1 MKTIYTFLLLCIIT
15 FQIENVKS
23 QTTVTLESAS
33 NTSRSYNLGS
43 YWGFQ
48 RSVNLYTSAE
58 IGTTNVSITSIQVNV
73 ATAGSAS
80 IPIKIYMKTQA
91 GGTITSSQ
99 TWSAVTT
106 GATLVYNSNVTF
118 NSTGWATIDITDYS
132 YLSDNLLIY
141 FESNYGG
148 SGAGSNS
155 PYFWY
160 GGSTNKQKYW
170 YDDYSAPTGTE
181 DGSGNRAN
189 VKITYNSIASSPI
202 VTTTAISS
210 IAPTSASS
218 GGNITSIG
226 SAAVSV
232 SGICWNTAT
241 DPTTSNSK
249 TTDGATTA
257 TSFSSNLSGLSAQTY
272 YYVRAYATNSVGT
285 SYGSNVGFYTY
296 STEPTGHSG
305 TFTATAAGP
314 NQIDLSFSAASGYGA
329 DGYLILG
336 YAGSSAPSSSGV
348 VDGVASGSFSLTSPV
363 TVITNIT
370 GSSTTSFSHSSV
382 VSNTQ
387 YYYIIIPYNWD
398 GTNAGTYNYLTAAT
412 IPSATATTPVGP
424 SAEGM
429 YIAGN
434 VLNNGTIISTNDDNY
449 FRMTGTSKTLS
460 GTGTFTNTKL
470 FVDGTITFTGTFA
483 GGAMTETFVNT
494 SKSLDVATA
503 KTFKN
508 GLFTNYG
515 TLTLTGIGVWEN
527 TGNYLNYSTVTAAS
541 GSTTVFNG
549 SSTQTINGTANST
562 FGNVTMNNSAGL
574 TVSKG
579 FTVNTVLTF
588 TSGNITAAS
597 SSEAVTFETSGTAS
611 GAADT
616 KCIVGYCKKNTNS
629 TTKFTFP
636 IGTSTLYRS
645 AAITPSGTA
654 VTTWTA
660 KYFGTGYGTYTV
672 TGGSIYQPS
681 KREYWT
687 IDRSGVSA
695 SNATIELSWGSNSNV
710 YAPNTSDLIVAHF
723 NGTAWE
729 NAGGNS
735 ISGSTTGVVSSNA
748 GWSSYSPF
756 TLGSQQYAVT
766 LPITL
771 VSFDAK
777 PYHNDVKVSWQ
788 TASEVDNDYFTVER
802 SENGVDFFDLARV
815 DGAGNSAHTIN
826 YFTMDTDFNRTVLYY
841 RLKLTSFNG
850 EESFSDIA
858 SVDMS
863 QTQNQGVIIMTVNS
877 LGQEVDE
884 TAKGIVFDIYSDGTS
899 VKRIQF

>member
-1 MKTIYTFLLLCIIT
+1 VFSWIFTFISLTQTNITIGT
-15 FQIENVKS
+15 S
-23 QTTVTLESAS
+23 TT
-33 NTSRSYNLGS
+33 NSRLVPFTA
-43 YWGFQ
+43 YWGYG
-48 RSVNLYTSAE
+48 RNAALYTNSE
-58 IGTTNVSITSIQVNV
+58 IGTTGTITGIQYYV
-73 ATAGSAS
+73 ATASSTS
-80 IPIKIYMKTQA
+80 IPIKIYLT
-91 GGTITSSQ
+91 TTSSSTISSG
-99 TWSAVTT
+99 TWNSKTS
-106 GATLVYNSNVTF
+106 GATLVYNSNYTF
-118 NSTGWATIDITDYS
+118 NTTGWVTIDITDFS
-132 YLSDNLLIY
+132 YNSNNLLILT
-141 FESNYGG
+141 ESNYGG
-148 SGAGSNS
+148 TGNASYPYIRYSTSAADQNSYWLQDNSAPDASNQTLI
-155 PYFWY
+155 
-160 GGSTNKQKYW
+160 STNR
-170 YDDYSAPTGTE
+170 P
-181 DGSGNRAN
+181 N
-189 VKITYNSIASSPI
+189 VILTISLNPS
-202 VTTTAISS
+202 VTTTTATS
-210 IAPTSASS
+210 ITTTTASS
-218 GGNITSIG
+218 GGIVTSDG
-226 SAAVSV
+226 GASVTARGVCYGTSA
-232 SGICWNTAT
+232 N
-241 DPTTSNSK
+241 PTTSG
-249 TTDGATTA
+249 TTTSNGTGTG
-257 TSFSSNLSGLSAQTY
+257 SFSSSITGLVSQTLY
-272 YYVRAYATNSVGT
+272 YYRAFATNSVGT
-285 SYGSNVGFYTY
+285 SYGTESSFYSL
-296 STEPTGHSG
+296 STEPIGHSA
-305 TFTATAAGP
+305 TFTATAVGP
-314 NQIDLSFSAASGYGA
+314 NQINLSFSAASGYGA

-348 VDGVASGSFSLTSPV
+348 VDGIASGSFSLTSPV
-363 TVITNIT
+363 TVITNVT
-370 GSSTTSFSHSSV
+370 GSSTTSYSHTSI

-412 IPSATATTPVGP
+412 IPSATATTPAGP

-434 VLNNGTIISTNDDNY
+434 VVNNGTIVSTNDDNY
-449 FRMTGTSKTLS
+449 FRMTGSGKSLS
-460 GTGTFTNTKL
+460 GSGTFTNTKL
-470 FVDGTITFTGTFA
+470 FVDGSITFSGTFA
-483 GGAMTETFVNT
+483 GGAMTETFVNS
-494 SKSLDVATA
+494 SKSLEVATA

-515 TLTLTGIGVWEN
+515 TLTLTGTGTWEN

-723 NGTAWE
+723 TGTAWE

-735 ISGSTTGVVSSNA
+735 ISGSATGVVSSNA

-777 PYHNDVKVSWQ
+777 PYQNEVKVSWQ

>member
-23 QTTVTLESAS
+23 QTTLLSENFENSGSIPS
-33 NTSRSYNLGS
+33 NWSKSFVSGS
-43 YWGFQ
+43 VDWTFGAGTG
-48 RSVNLYTSAE
+48 SGSYTSAYAGSYNARFRYDSWSSYTTKLQTPVIDFTGYATSPTLNFYHIQPAWGSDQGVLKIYYKTSLAGAWILLQTYSSSVTTWTLRTISLPNVNSTYYIAFE
-58 IGTTNVSITSIQVNV
+58 GITNYDRGIGVDNVSII
-73 ATAGSAS
+73 
-80 IPIKIYMKTQA
+80 
-91 GGTITSSQ
+91 GT
-99 TWSAVTT
+99 
-106 GATLVYNSNVTF
+106 
-118 NSTGWATIDITDYS
+118 
-132 YLSDNLLIY
+132 
-141 FESNYGG
+141 
-148 SGAGSNS
+148 
-155 PYFWY
+155 
-160 GGSTNKQKYW
+160 
-170 YDDYSAPTGTE
+170 
-181 DGSGNRAN
+181 
-189 VKITYNSIASSPI
+189 ASSSSPT

-348 VDGVASGSFSLTSPV
+348 VDGVAYGSFSLTSPV
-363 TVITNIT
+363 TVISQIT
-370 GSSTTSFSHSSV
+370 SSSATSYSHTSV
-382 VSNTQ
+382 TANTQ

-398 GTNAGTYNYLTAAT
+398 LANADTYNYLTAAT

-424 SAEGM
+424 SSEGM
-429 YIAGN
+429 YLAGN
-434 VLNNGTIISTNDDNY
+434 VVNNGTIISTNDDNY

-470 FVDGTITFTGTFA
+470 LVDGTITFTGTFA

-494 SKSLDVATA
+494 SKSLDVATTT
-503 KTFKN
+503 TFKN
-508 GLFTNYG
+508 GLLTNYG
-515 TLTLTGIGVWEN
+515 TVSLTGTGTWEN

-549 SSTQTINGTANST
+549 SSTQTINGTSNTT

-597 SSEAVTFETSGTAS
+597 SSEAVTFGTSATAS

-616 KCIVGYCKKNTNS
+616 KCIVGYCKKNTN
-629 TTKFTFP
+629 TATKFTFP
-636 IGTSTLYRS
+636 VGTSTLYRS
-645 AAITPSGTA
+645 AAITPSGTSA
-654 VTTWTA
+654 TTWTA
-660 KYFGTGYGTYTV
+660 KYFGAGYGTYAV

-681 KREYWT
+681 KQEYWT
-687 IDRSGVSA
+687 IDRSGA
-695 SNATIELSWGSNSNV
+695 SNATVELSWGSNSHV
-710 YAPNTSDLIVAHF
+710 YSPNSSDLIVAHF
-723 NGTAWE
+723 TGTAWE
-729 NAGGNS
+729 NAGGNN
-735 ISGSTTGVVSSNA
+735 ISGSATGVVSSNA
-748 GWSSYSPF
+748 NWSSYSPF
-756 TLGSQQYAVT
+756 TLGSQQNGVT

-777 PYHNDVKVSWQ
+777 PYQKDVKVSWQ
-788 TASEVDNDYFTVER
+788 TASEVENDYFTVQR
-802 SENGVDFFDLARV
+802 SENGTDFSEIARI
-815 DGAGNSAHTIN
+815 DGAGNSSHTIN

-850 EESFSDIA
+850 EETYSTIA

-877 LGQEVDE
+877 LGQEVNE